1 MIKPP
6 IPLARGEPKTERF
19 DRYSSVMGGVAYGV
33 LLVIFALVVW
43 GLVGNVEAIAG
54 AWKAVITR
62 CLDSDNCSEAATI
75 SMKTSR
81 LESGL
86 GRSNH
91 PVCSCS
97 RS

>member
-43 GLVGNVEAIAG
+43 GLIGNLEAIA
-54 AWKAVITR
+54 
-62 CLDSDNCSEAATI
+62 
-75 SMKTSR
+75 
-81 LESGL
+81 
-86 GRSNH
+86 
-91 PVCSCS
+91 
-97 RS
+97 